1 MMKFIKDNTIDIV
14 IGICLIILSLAMNFA
29 LLKLDKG
36 FNEYLVIMLFTFIA
50 VFTLDIKFSLP
61 SVTLILLAN
70 LAIRKNLNLDMK
82 TLMIFIEVIFGY
94 TIAYLSH
101 IKFKIPYIFSL
112 LISILIAKLTSY
124 IIALILANIL
134 NIYNIDRIIMVNIVS
149 SLLSITACLVIVP
162 LVVYTKENFTY
173 L

>member
-1 MMKFIKDNTIDIV
+1 MKFIKDNIIDIV
-14 IGICLIILSLAMNFA
+14 ISICLVLLSIAMNFV

-61 SVTLILLAN
+61 CVFLVILSNLIFRN
-70 LAIRKNLNLDMK
+70 NLNPDMK
-82 TLMIFIEVIFGY
+82 TLMLLIEVIFGY
-94 TIAYLSH
+94 AIAYVSH
-101 IKFKIPYIFSL
+101 KKFRISYLFSL
-112 LISILIAKLTSY
+112 LISMLIAKVTSY
-124 IIALILANIL
+124 IIALVLANIL
-134 NIYNIDRIIMVNIVS
+134 NIYNIDRIIKVNIIN